1 MDRGQLLQQHHLRGD
16 PLAQGW
22 GEHIFWPVDA
32 GSEQLAWLEQELAS
46 PAWQRAPFRVVIL
59 HEVRRDSATR

>member
-1 MDRGQLLQQHHLRGD
+1 M
-16 PLAQGW
+16 
-22 GEHIFWPVDA
+22 DA